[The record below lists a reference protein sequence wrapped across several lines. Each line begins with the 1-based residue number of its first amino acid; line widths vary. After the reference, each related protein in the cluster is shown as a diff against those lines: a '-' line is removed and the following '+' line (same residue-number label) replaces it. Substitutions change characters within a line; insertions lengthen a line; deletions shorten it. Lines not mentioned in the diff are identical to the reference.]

1 MIDVII
7 TESNSQVSFALQSE
21 EARDFWSY
29 FIGTLPSSNKVTITN
44 RAYANDIFCG
54 MINNNLTIEFTR
66 RVFK

>member
-21 EARDFWSY
+21 EARAFWSY

-44 RAYANDIFCG
+44 RAYAKDIFCG
-54 MINNNLTIEFTR
+54 MINDKLNY
-66 RVFK
+66 RVYKEGF